1 MRTYTASQL
10 SRLLNRAQDGK
21 LCLWIARDT
30 EADLFYCSGA
40 DPVTVDANLYLPR
53 EMSFDAFALGD
64 PTETGQRIS
73 IDDADAVVRTAW
85 YAERFS
91 MKLAT
96 VTLLLR
102 LPDEESWT
110 EVYSVEWYVRYGL
123 YGGAQFDV
131 ELHAAV
137 GLRPR
142 AGLVV
147 GHRGIFPNAPE
158 PGQSVRVGGYYASFP
173 GGGGGSGGTNGRDP
187 NQRIIRPSG
196 RLTPINPWTPQPWE

>member
-1 MRTYTASQL
+1 MRTYTSAQL
-10 SRLLNRAQDGK
+10 QRLLERAQGGK

-30 EADLFYCSGA
+30 EADLLYCSGA
-40 DPVTVDANLYLPR
+40 DPVTVDANTYVPR

-64 PTETGQRIS
+64 PSATGQRIS
-73 IDDADAVVRTAW
+73 IDDSDTIVRTAW

-102 LPDEESWT
+102 LPREKSWT
-110 EVYSVEWYVRYGL
+110 EVYSVEWYVRYGQ
-123 YGGAQFDV
+123 YSGRRFDV

-147 GHRGIFPNAPE
+147 GHRGIFPNAPQ
-158 PGQSVRVGGYYASFP
+158 PGQSIRVGGYFASF
-173 GGGGGSGGTNGRDP
+173 GGGGGGVSYGHLGGGLARA
-187 NQRIIRPSG
+187 SG
-196 RLTPINPWTPQPWE
+196 RLIPIGHSLLEPWGD